1 MPLIKHHHQVLLWL
15 VGGLALLWSAVVW
28 DGQRTEEQALENSRR
43 ETAAWAMT
51 FASQA
56 QSIFVY
62 ADHAL
67 MALRQTWVNRPADI
81 SDAVRLHQEAMG
93 DAILQVAI
101 IDAKGYLVFSS
112 LGLPKEPSF
121 LGDREHFTV
130 HRALMEDTLFVSRP
144 VKGRVSGKWSIQMT
158 RPIFVQGQFGGVVVI
173 SVDPD
178 HFVRFYRATGL
189 GSNGS
194 ARMVR
199 DTGEVMARSSG
210 QEKYVGK
217 VMNPTPFADP
227 GAPQQGS
234 FRRNAQADGVE
245 RLSSYYRLPQYGLS
259 VLVGA
264 SIEDILAPVRV
275 QQRKAVLAG
284 VLVSLLLSLITWQ
297 LLRNMARQEAA
308 NKALADSEERFRI
321 IFDILPIGISLGDHE
336 GRLVDFNT
344 AAEKMLGAS
353 KAEYLARGDDWQ
365 VFRPDGTPMPR
376 TEFATERALVERHSV
391 LDVSMEM
398 RTPSGSLWLSANA
411 TPLDHPRYGVVGAFV
426 NISDRVRAEAETR
439 QVMQAASEVIWL
451 SDRAGKFTFVNA
463 AACEMLGYSQD
474 EMLAMR
480 IPDLLPQE
488 DIDRLVATVEEL
500 ETQAFVRREWWLKRK
515 EWGTVLVELVN
526 QRLGADRYL
535 TIGHEIGERKR
546 AEHKLQLAA
555 SVFTHAREGIM
566 ITDADGTIID
576 VNDTFTRIT
585 GYSREEALGQNPRI
599 LNSGRQP
606 PEYYTTMWRVLLETG
621 QWSGE
626 VWNRRKSG
634 EVFAEMQTVSV
645 VRDAAGVTQN
655 YVALFS
661 DITPMKTHQQQL
673 EHIAHYDALTHLPN
687 RVLLADRLQQAI
699 HQSQRRQRSLA
710 VVFLDLDGFKAV
722 NDSHG
727 HAVGDTL
734 LIALAERM
742 KGALREGDTLAR
754 IGGDEFVA
762 ILVDLELAQD
772 CELVLERLLV
782 AASSPVQA
790 GALALQVS
798 ASMGVSICP
807 QDGSDADLLIRHA
820 DQAMYAAKQAGKNRY
835 HLFDVAHET
844 AVRSRRDGVERI
856 RQALQTG
863 EFVLYY
869 QPKVDLR
876 NNTVVG
882 VEALIRWRHPERGLL
897 LPAEFLP
904 LIEDHPISVELGEW
918 VISTALAQIAAW
930 QAAGLNLP
938 VSVNVGAL
946 QLQKTGFAS
955 RLNELLRAYP
965 DVSPDLLEL
974 EVLETSAVEDIG
986 AVSQI
991 MHACRT
997 VGVQFALD
1005 DFGTGYSSLTYLK
1018 HLPAEMIK
1026 IDQSFVRDML
1036 SDADDMAIVR
1046 GIIGLAAAFGRRVIA
1061 EGVETTAHGTRL
1073 LALGCELVQGYGI
1086 ARPMPAEDVP
1096 AWVAGWKPNPQTSV
1110 PEADPS

>member
-1 MPLIKHHHQVLLWL
+1 M
-15 VGGLALLWSAVVW
+15 WSAAVW
-28 DGQRTEEQALENSRR
+28 DSRRTQDQALEHARR

-62 ADHAL
+62 TDHAL
-67 MALRQTWVNRPADI
+67 LTLRETWVNNPSNMGEIVRMHT
-81 SDAVRLHQEAMG
+81 DAQG
-93 DAILQVAI
+93 GSILQVAV
-101 IDAKGYLVFSS
+101 IDARGYLVYSN
-112 LGLPKEPSF
+112 LGMPKEPSF

-130 HRALMEDTLFVSRP
+130 HQALLQDQLFVSRP
-144 VKGRVSGKWSIQMT
+144 VKGRVSGKWSIQLT
-158 RPIFVQGQFGGVVVI
+158 RPFFVQGQFAGVIVI

-178 HFVRFYRATGL
+178 YFVRFYRATGF
-189 GSNGS
+189 GDNGA
-194 ARMVR
+194 ARMIR
-199 DTGEVMARSSG
+199 DTGEIMARSSE
-210 QEKYVGK
+210 QDKYVGK
-217 VMNPTPFADP
+217 VIKPVPYGDP

-234 FRRNAQADGVE
+234 FRRQAQADGVD
-245 RLSSYYRLPQYGLS
+245 RLSSYYRLPQYGLTLVVGSS
-259 VLVGA
+259 VEEL
-264 SIEDILAPVRV
+264 LAPVRI
-275 QQRKAVLAG
+275 QQQKTFLAAGVVSVLMILLASLLIRNMTRQMKAHQAVL
-284 VLVSLLLSLITWQ
+284 
-297 LLRNMARQEAA
+297 E
-308 NKALADSEERFRI
+308 SEERFRM
-321 IFDILPIGISLGDHE
+321 IFDMLPIGISLGDQH
-336 GRLVDFNT
+336 GSVVDCN
-344 AAEKMLGAS
+344 AAAQRMLGIS
-353 KAEYLARGDDWQ
+353 KAEFLARDAAWK
-365 VFRPDGTPMPR
+365 VFRPNGSPMPPS
-376 TEFATERALVERHSV
+376 EFATERALTEQRPV
-391 LDVSMEM
+391 LDVSMEV
-398 RTPSGSLWLSANA
+398 RTPDGGKVWLSANA
-411 TPLDHPRYGVVGAFV
+411 TPVHHPRYGVVGAFV
-426 NISDRVRAEAETR
+426 DISDRVRAETETR
-439 QVMQAASEVIWL
+439 QVMQAAGEIIWL
-451 SDRAGKFTFVNA
+451 SDSAGHFTFANA
-463 AACEMLGYSQD
+463 AACELLGYSQA
-474 EMLAMR
+474 EILAMR
-480 IPDLLPQE
+480 IPDLLPEE
-488 DIDRLVATVEEL
+488 DLSDLQATVNEL
-500 ETQAFVRREWWLKRK
+500 ETQPYVRREWWLKRK
-515 EWGTVLVELVN
+515 GWGTVLVEVVT
-526 QRLGADRYL
+526 QRLEKGRYL
-535 TIGHEIGERKR
+535 SIGHEIGERKR

-566 ITDADGTIID
+566 ITDARGTIID

-606 PEYYTTMWRVLLETG
+606 PEYYTTMWRVLMETG

-634 EVFAEMQTVSV
+634 EVFAEMQTVSA
-645 VRDAAGVTQN
+645 VRDVSGVTQN

-734 LIALAERM
+734 LIAVAERM

-772 CELVLERLLV
+772 CEPVLDRLL
-782 AASSPVQA
+782 AAAACPVVA
-790 GALALQVS
+790 GALELQVS
-798 ASMGVSICP
+798 TSMGVTICP
-807 QDGSDADLLIRHA
+807 QDGCDADLLIRHA
-820 DQAMYAAKQAGKNRY
+820 DQAMYAAKQAGKNCY

-856 RQALQTG
+856 RQALQNG

-876 NNTVVG
+876 NNMVVG
-882 VEALIRWRHPERGLL
+882 MEALIRWRHPERGLL
-897 LPAEFLP
+897 LPADFLP
-904 LIEDHPISVELGEW
+904 LIEDHSVSVELGEW
-918 VISTALAQIAAW
+918 VISTALAQIAGW

-946 QLQKTGFAS
+946 QLQKAGFAN

-965 DVSPDLLEL
+965 DVPPHLLEL

-991 MHACRT
+991 MHACRS

-1086 ARPMPAEDVP
+1086 ARPMPAGDVP
-1096 AWVAGWKPNPQTSV
+1096 TWVAGWTHNPQTSV
-1110 PEADPS
+1110 LSAGPA